1 MLVGVG
7 KIIKVNYKLWQM
19 VVSARKIKQWKE
31 IVSALCL
38 GGQTALSKDL
48 WKVSSWPMQIV

>member
-7 KIIKVNYKLWQM
+7 KIIKGNYKLWQT

-31 IVSALCL
+31 IVSALCQ
-38 GGQTALSKDL
+38 GGQRALSKDL
-48 WKVSSWPMQIV
+48 CKVRG